1 VGGVSEQINKRVDEL
16 VKAGNTQAE
25 ATNKA
30 LDEISKVTGKSIED
44 LRAQV
49 GSVKDQ
55 IDTRIDEY
63 IAIGFDREEA
73 QNAAIKK
80 YADDN
85 NVAIK
90 TVKDA
95 LEEEIKT
102 TRTDITGEIN
112 TRFTDMAL
120 AELLRGATPSAGAG
134 GGGGASTPVQQP
146 QGAPGMYSVGTEKAG
161 LADIGSQYD
170 LNATLL
176 DNIMRILS
184 GEDDNAGYYGGGSVN
199 GYNATDELIKLL
211 RG

>member
-1 VGGVSEQINKRVDEL
+1 MGAGFEKTQTGQDALAEL
-16 VKAGNTQAE
+16 IGK
-25 ATNKA
+25 
-30 LDEISKVTGKSIED
+30 TGDD
-44 LRAQV
+44 LRAGIDDLRTQV

-55 IDTRIDEY
+55 IDTRMDEY

-120 AELLRGATPSAGAG
+120 AELLRGATPSAGAGGG